1 MNRSNLYLI
10 LLLFFP
16 FASSLIRDTS
26 FGPRMKQLRFFLS
39 AKRRGATPDDYEIHT
54 SEDYLGVEDR
64 PYLIGNKPDSG
75 FNLALQ
81 NFRKELGGIFTQAT
95 HDAFVGN
102 NKVKIFPETLKLH
115 LSNEAVK
122 QAELEREMAG
132 GVVKAHPVSRALY
145 DLGCLFLDRFFD
157 QRPIER
163 FWFLETVAR
172 IPYFVYVSMLHLY
185 ESLGWWREPSLRSVH
200 NAEEWNELHHL
211 LIMETLGG
219 DKRWSDRFL
228 GYHAAV
234 LYYWLLIVTYLCSPR
249 IAYQFMELLEAHAV
263 DTYGTFLQQNEDRL
277 KELPAPDVAVSYY
290 TGEDLYHFDEFMA
303 SRAPGSRRPP
313 CDNLYD
319 VFANI
324 RDDEN
329 EHVAT
334 MKACQDYSRLGK
346 MVVSPHQRFT
356 SRGKGSISLQ
366 ENDGVAKEKER
377 RRWSDWASEINQE
390 LTQPSP
396 ASHTQPR
403 PSSSSSPS
411 TPSSSSLSDNI
422 IDV

>member
-1 MNRSNLYLI
+1 MI
-10 LLLFFP
+10 
-16 FASSLIRDTS
+16 
-26 FGPRMKQLRFFLS
+26 G
-39 AKRRGATPDDYEIHT
+39 
-54 SEDYLGVEDR
+54 LG
-64 PYLIGNKPDSG
+64 
-75 FNLALQ
+75 F
-81 NFRKELGGIFTQAT
+81 
-95 HDAFVGN
+95 
-102 NKVKIFPETLKLH
+102 
-115 LSNEAVK
+115 
-122 QAELEREMAG
+122 
-132 GVVKAHPVSRALY
+132 
-145 DLGCLFLDRFFD
+145 

-263 DTYGTFLQQNEDRL
+263 DTYGTFLQQNENRL
-277 KELPAPDVAVSYY
+277 KELPAPDIAVSYY
-290 TGEDLYHFDEFMA
+290 TGEDLYHFDEFMVTF
-303 SRAPGSRRPP
+303 SFLLGSAVLMKRWVCRPVE
-313 CDNLYD
+313 LLVVD
-319 VFANI
+319 VLLVTTSTMCSPTSAMMRMVCLPSFYLSI
-324 RDDEN
+324 TIQPSQCFTL

-356 SRGKGSISLQ
+356 SRG
-366 ENDGVAKEKER
+366 
-377 RRWSDWASEINQE
+377 E
-390 LTQPSP
+390 LPDQ
-396 ASHTQPR
+396 
-403 PSSSSSPS
+403 SSPIS
-411 TPSSSSLSDNI
+411 CALF
-422 IDV
+422 